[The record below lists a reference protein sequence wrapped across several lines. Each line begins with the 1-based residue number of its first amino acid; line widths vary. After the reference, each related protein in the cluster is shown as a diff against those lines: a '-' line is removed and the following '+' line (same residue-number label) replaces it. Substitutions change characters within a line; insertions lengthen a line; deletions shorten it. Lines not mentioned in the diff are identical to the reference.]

1 MMRKD
6 IRAMLGKSVFAAIL
20 ALAFGFL
27 AAPEAHAEDLP
38 ITSYFGWRIH
48 PISGEYKFHAG
59 LDLGYDYGTPIPALF
74 DGVVV
79 MSGDYGD
86 GYGNQVLI
94 YHAEIDSYT
103 RYAHMME
110 TTVCAGE
117 ALLAGTVIG
126 YVGSTGNSTGP
137 HLHLEYIIRSTD
149 GGFEYTDPLAL
160 WQ

>member
-1 MMRKD
+1 MFR
-6 IRAMLGKSVFAAIL
+6 RSVFMAAL
-20 ALAFGFL
+20 FLVSWFL
-27 AAPEAHAEDLP
+27 APAEADAEDLP

-48 PISGEYKFHAG
+48 PISGEYRFHAG
-59 LDLGYDYGTPIPALF
+59 LDLGYDYGTPVPALF
-74 DGVVV
+74 DGVAV

-86 GYGNQVLI
+86 GYGNQVLV

-103 RYAHMME
+103 RYAHMSD
-110 TTVCAGE
+110 TTVSVGDAFF
-117 ALLAGTVIG
+117 AGTVIG

-149 GGFEYTDPLAL
+149 GGFEYTDPLIL